1 MRAILV
7 VNPKGG
13 SGKTTVSTNLAG
25 YLARAGEQVTL
36 WDLDRQK
43 SSLEWLDLRPASL
56 PVINRL
62 DAGRVEEQSVIP
74 ADRGWLIL
82 DSPAGMQGQ
91 NLARALRLADRVIVP
106 VQPSVFDMAATRDF
120 LDQLITEKVVRK
132 PDSVGIIG
140 MRVDVRTR
148 AAATLQKFLEQYDM
162 PLLTCLRDTVNY
174 TNAAFNGKTIFDLPP
189 HQAGRDLEQWQPV
202 TEWVQRM

>member
-1 MRAILV
+1 MHAILV

-25 YLARAGEQVTL
+25 YLAKAGERVTL
-36 WDLDRQK
+36 WDLDQQK
-43 SSLEWLDLRPASL
+43 SSLGWLALRSASL
-56 PVINRL
+56 PGIARL
-62 DAGRVEEQSVIP
+62 DAGRDEEQPVMP
-74 ADRGWLIL
+74 EGRDWLIL
-82 DSPAGMQGQ
+82 DSPAGIQGG
-91 NLARALRLADRVIVP
+91 NLARALRLADKVIVP

-120 LDQLITEKVVRK
+120 LDRLIAEKAVTR

-140 MRVDVRTR
+140 MRVDIRTR

-174 TNAAFNGKTIFDLPP
+174 TNAAFNGKTVFDLPP
-189 HQAGRDLEQWQPV
+189 HQVARDLEQWHPV
-202 TEWVQRM
+202 IDWIRAV